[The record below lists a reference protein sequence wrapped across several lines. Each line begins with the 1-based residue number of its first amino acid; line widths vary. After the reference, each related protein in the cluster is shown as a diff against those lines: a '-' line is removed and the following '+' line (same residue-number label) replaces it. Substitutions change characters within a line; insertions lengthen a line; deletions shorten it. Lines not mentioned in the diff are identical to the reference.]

1 MNSTRKITGL
11 CLVFFFAFVFIPSI
25 FAEPLPGEELVISE
39 EVTVISE
46 SIPDEESAPA
56 AESLL
61 SEEAPI
67 AAEYLPN
74 EESTP
79 TSEPLIGE
87 KVSVFLES
95 LSDEESI
102 LAAEAAFL
110 ETLLNK
116 EPVLAVE
123 PSLDE
128 DDFFDEDLFFF
139 EAAGLVF
146 EVSPVIETRS
156 FNDVFPSLLRNQKT
170 KAMGEA
176 GLRYSFEKEG
186 SPTLIP
192 APDSGINLLSSVME
206 KNPSHIIEALV
217 IVPYKNRELDMLDI
231 YNALG
236 RIKNIKDHKI
246 TLKEKEIVIFKD
258 TTRLVSDKNRKPVPD
273 PSPTNILPY
282 SETMY
287 LLFLDPYLGDLY
299 LKGEISYS
307 MYGITY
313 SMTNFRDVTYSIFRV
328 MKSGRFSAFIYLE
341 PVKEGI
347 LIYSVSG
354 IYLPNFIAKRIN
366 LTPNMNRRIT
376 VLLNWITDG
385 LRIQEERRQ
394 DKHFY
399 RLRPK
404 DK

>member
-11 CLVFFFAFVFIPSI
+11 SLLFLFALVFIPPI
-25 FAEPLPGEELVISE
+25 CAEPPVGEVGVLSGEVI
-39 EVTVISE
+39 V
-46 SIPDEESAPA
+46 
-56 AESLL
+56 
-61 SEEAPI
+61 
-67 AAEYLPN
+67 
-74 EESTP
+74 P
-79 TSEPLIGE
+79 T
-87 KVSVFLES
+87 ES
-95 LSDEESI
+95 LSDEESTLSVKSI
-102 LAAEAAFL
+102 LGDEIPASSEAITKQKTPIII
-110 ETLLNK
+110 EY
-116 EPVLAVE
+116 
-123 PSLDE
+123 SLDE
-128 DDFFDEDLFFF
+128 DDFLDEDLLFF

-146 EVSPVIETRS
+146 EVSPIIEARS
-156 FNDVFPSLLRNQKT
+156 FNDVFPNLSLSQKIL
-170 KAMGEA
+170 AMDEA

-192 APDSGINLLSSVME
+192 GPGSGFDLLGRVME

-236 RIKNIKDHKI
+236 RIKNIKDHKVTI
-246 TLKEKEIVIFKD
+246 RDKEVVIFKD
-258 TTRLVSDKNRKPVPD
+258 TTRLVSAKDRKPISD

-299 LKGEISYS
+299 LKGDVSISP
-307 MYGITY
+307 YGITY

-328 MKSGRFSAFIYLE
+328 MKEGRFSAIIYLE

-347 LIYSVSG
+347 LIYGVSG

-376 VLLNWITDG
+376 VLLNWVTDG

-394 DKHFY
+394 EKHFY

-404 DK
+404 

>member
-1 MNSTRKITGL
+1 MNSTGKITGL
-11 CLVFFFAFVFIPSI
+11 SLFFLFALVFIPPI
-25 FAEPLPGEELVISE
+25 CAEPPLGEAGILSGEVIAPTKSL
-39 EVTVISE
+39 
-46 SIPDEESAPA
+46 PDEESTP
-56 AESLL
+56 SVKSNLV
-61 SEEAPI
+61 EEILADLEAI
-67 AAEYLPN
+67 TKQK
-74 EESTP
+74 TP
-79 TSEPLIGE
+79 TVVEY
-87 KVSVFLES
+87 FL
-95 LSDEESI
+95 D
-102 LAAEAAFL
+102 
-110 ETLLNK
+110 
-116 EPVLAVE
+116 
-123 PSLDE
+123 D
-128 DDFFDEDLFFF
+128 DDFFDEDLLFF

-146 EVSPVIETRS
+146 EVSPITEARS
-156 FNDVFPSLLRNQKT
+156 FNDIFPGLSRSQRT
-170 KAMGEA
+170 IAMGET

-192 APDSGINLLSSVME
+192 GSESGFDLLSSVMK

-236 RIKNIKDHKI
+236 RIKNIKDHKVMMRD
-246 TLKEKEIVIFKD
+246 KEIVIFKD
-258 TTRLVSDKNRKPVPD
+258 TTRLVSAKDRKPISD

-299 LKGEISYS
+299 LKGDVSISP
-307 MYGITY
+307 YGITY

-328 MKSGRFSAFIYLE
+328 MKEGRFSAIIYIE

-347 LIYSVSG
+347 LIYGVSG
-354 IYLPNFIAKRIN
+354 IYLPNFIAKRVN

-404 DK
+404 